1 MYNAIM
7 KHREEYINSTVARV
21 LGRLLGVKVGAEV
34 KGRSDRRLLDFYL
47 AKHNLVLEAKIDNF
61 AEAVKAANSR
71 WKKMDPPPDIVGAV
85 SYHSNFAKSPENAIL
100 EDKTIEFALSGNPL
114 ADLAANK
121 RVGTVYDLAQSL
133 RRPRAILNPGMD
145 EVEQAVSRISGALTL
160 FWETIQS
167 DKGTL
172 DKMAR
177 ILQANFDKKYKK
189 EDVLEQSARVGGLIL
204 FGAIMFQTSL
214 ARVDSRVSPPDSQ
227 KIAEMCKHWS
237 FILNEI
243 NYAAIFGVA
252 TRLLTET
259 AISQPAIK
267 ALVRTA
273 KDMEEIAGDGLDLMG
288 NIYHRLLADAKPLG
302 AYYTSIPAATLIAGL
317 ALQPQDWGDD
327 KKWAD
332 LNFIGNFRIADPA
345 CGSGTLL
352 AAACWQMRDNFSRAD
367 AKTNGIKLNGGKN
380 GDHPLRAAQKT
391 LLENSVWGYDILEIA
406 GHLTA
411 TTLGLMAP
419 DVDFH
424 KAHIYR
430 TIIGKSTSGPV
441 AGSLEMLENS
451 MPIFIRDKQLE
462 ASKQVETS
470 ARAEPLPHLDLCIM
484 NPPFVRGQKSN
495 LAYSFLGEKERV
507 AVKKRMNELGKKH
520 GFSNDKG
527 PGAAFVALACQANNG
542 RPTVKEGGR
551 IAVILPATA
560 ATGAGKAWSDMR
572 RNIEKSFDLET
583 LIVSRDPERPN
594 FSESTDFQE
603 CIIIARKRKAK
614 QKPKDK
620 ALFVVL
626 DKNPRNN
633 EDALAAMQAIRAAQK
648 SSRPVGDLRPHGGL
662 LSLIDGKIGQFARLS
677 YRGQSTWRGVSFSSL
692 HLAFAADK
700 FFRTGSLSPYTSGV
714 AQLVK
719 LSDITDEFGGLT
731 IHEKIDTP
739 NKKIALEIVNHQ
751 TNFPAYYP
759 SHHTKMTGQA
769 HRDIGTVSE
778 KPHCYV
784 LPLPGEE
791 EWAKN
796 FYKKAGR
803 IVVIESFRFNT
814 TRRLAVLV
822 SEPVQCAHYCA
833 VKLRKATEAKL
844 KAMTLWL
851 NSTPALLLIA
861 HSVQST
867 HGAKVGFGQT
877 ALKAMPVLDIENLGV
892 ARLRKLAAA
901 FDRIAKG
908 PGLSPLPQMMHDEE
922 RKKIDD
928 AVAEACGLGDLSS
941 LRAALA
947 AEPIITSKS
956 AGAME

>member
-1 MYNAIM
+1 MP
-7 KHREEYINSTVARV
+7 HREENANTVVAQV
-21 LGRLLGVKVGAEV
+21 LRYLLRVKVKAESS
-34 KGRSDRRLLDFYL
+34 GRADRRLLDIHIPDYG
-47 AKHNLVLEAKIDNF
+47 AVLEAKYDNF
-61 AEAVKAANSR
+61 DEAVKAAAGR
-71 WKKMDPPPDIVGAV
+71 WSNMNPPPKIVGAV
-85 SYHSNFAKSPENAIL
+85 SYHPDFRKDPAKAIL
-100 EDKTIEFALSGNPL
+100 GDASVEFSLVGDRH
-114 ADLAANK
+114 ADMHSRK

-133 RRPRAILNPGMD
+133 RRPKAILNPGVD
-145 EVEQAVSRISGALTL
+145 EVDEAVNRISGALSM
-160 FWETIQS
+160 FWGMIQS

-172 DKMAR
+172 EKMAQ
-177 ILQANFDKKYKK
+177 ILQANFEDYKK
-189 EDVLEQSARVGGLIL
+189 NKVLEQSARVGGLII
-204 FGAIMFQTSL
+204 FGAVLFQSSL
-214 ARVDSRVSPPDSQ
+214 AQVNPEVSSPWNQ
-227 KIAEMCKHWS
+227 TAAEMRRHWK
-237 FILNEI
+237 FILEEI
-243 NYAAIFGVA
+243 NYAAILGVA
-252 TRLLTET
+252 ERLLGESAINSEATKILVET
-259 AISQPAIK
+259 AE
-267 ALVRTA
+267 
-273 KDMEEIAGDGLDLMG
+273 DMKEITGDGYDFLG
-288 NIYHRLLADAKPLG
+288 NIYHRLLIDAKPLG
-302 AYYTSIPAATLIAGL
+302 AFYTSIPAATLMAGL
-317 ALQPQDWGDD
+317 ALRPEDWGGD
-327 KKWAD
+327 KQWAD
-332 LNFIGNFRIADPA
+332 LGFIENFRIADPA

-367 AKTNGIKLNGGKN
+367 AKINGIKLNGGN
-380 GDHPLRAAQKT
+380 GNGGDPLREAQKI
-391 LLENSVWGYDILEIA
+391 LLENAIWGYDILETA

-411 TTLGLMAP
+411 TTLGLIAP
-419 DVDFH
+419 DVDFS

-430 TIIGKSTSGPV
+430 TIIGKTTDGIA
-441 AGSLEMLENS
+441 AGSLEMLESS
-451 MPIFIRDKQLE
+451 MPIFIRDKQ
-462 ASKQVETS
+462 VETS
-470 ARAEPLPHLDLCIM
+470 ERAEPLPPLDLCIM
-484 NPPFVRGQKSN
+484 NPPYVRGTAGN
-495 LAYSFLGEKERV
+495 LAYSFLGEKERI

-527 PGAAFVALACQANNG
+527 PGAAFVALACQANQQK
-542 RPTVKEGGR
+542 RPPTVKEGGR
-551 IAVILPATA
+551 LAVILPTTA
-560 ATGAGKAWSDMR
+560 AAGAGNAWSDMR
-572 RNIEKSFDLET
+572 CNIENSFDLET

-594 FSESTDFQE
+594 FSESTDLQE

-626 DKNPRNN
+626 DKNPRDN

-677 YRGQSTWRGVSFSSL
+677 YRGQSAWRGVSFSNL
-692 HLAFAADK
+692 RLAFAADK
-700 FFRTGSLSPYTSGV
+700 FFCTGSLSPYTSGM

-719 LSDITDEFGGLT
+719 LGDIAEFGGLT
-731 IHEKIDTP
+731 IHENINTP
-739 NKKIALEIVNHQ
+739 KHLALEIVNHR

-759 SHHTKMTGQA
+759 SYHTKNTGQA

-784 LPLPGEE
+784 LPLPGKE

-814 TRRLAVLV
+814 TRRLAALV

-892 ARLRKLAAA
+892 ARRRKLAAA

-908 PGLSPLPQMMHDEE
+908 PGLSPLPQMTHDEE

-941 LRAALA
+941 LRSALA